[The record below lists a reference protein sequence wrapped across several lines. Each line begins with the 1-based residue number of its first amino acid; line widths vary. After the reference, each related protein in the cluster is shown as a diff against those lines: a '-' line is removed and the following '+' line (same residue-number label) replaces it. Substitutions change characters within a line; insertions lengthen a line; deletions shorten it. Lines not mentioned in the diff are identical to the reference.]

1 MATDRSQTAEAIKRI
16 KEEIETLRQQQSEAL
31 KQATYVGVSRAEAKE
46 QENRRAKISKLL
58 EKLAQLHEQS
68 G

>member
-1 MATDRSQTAEAIKRI
+1 MATDRSQTAEELSGSKKKSKRSGSSNR
-16 KEEIETLRQQQSEAL
+16 KLSSKQYTLESA
-31 KQATYVGVSRAEAKE
+31 GAEAKE

-58 EKLAQLHEQS
+58 EKLAQLHEHS